1 MDVSDM
7 LIIQMGMI
15 EIPWHIFGDET
26 IRLCEQ
32 VFQSREWYHL
42 QLFHCFR
49 LCGILMPQYN
59 NTLFLFT
66 LFSCLE

>member
-7 LIIQMGMI
+7 PILQMGMI
-15 EIPWHIFGDET
+15 EIPWHNFGDET

-32 VFQSREWYHL
+32 VFQSRDWYYQ

-49 LCGILMPQYN
+49 LCYILMPQYY
-59 NTLFLFT
+59 NTLFLLT
-66 LFSCLE
+66 LFSRLE